1 MSGIKKHFCKKADL
15 VMEVVSEEN
24 RPHDIEKKRGEYAR
38 AGIPEYWAVDAEEET
53 ITVLVL
59 KSRQKT
65 YTVHG
70 RFVKGTRARSK
81 LLQGF
86 SVDVTTAVTQK
97 PELPK

>member
-1 MSGIKKHFCKKADL
+1 
-15 VMEVVSEEN
+15 MEVVSEEN
-24 RPHDIEKKRGEYAR
+24 REHDIETKREEYAQ
-38 AGIPEYWAVDAEEET
+38 AGIPEYWIVNPEEET

-70 RFVKGTRARSK
+70 RFVKGTRAKSK
-81 LLQGF
+81 LLPGF